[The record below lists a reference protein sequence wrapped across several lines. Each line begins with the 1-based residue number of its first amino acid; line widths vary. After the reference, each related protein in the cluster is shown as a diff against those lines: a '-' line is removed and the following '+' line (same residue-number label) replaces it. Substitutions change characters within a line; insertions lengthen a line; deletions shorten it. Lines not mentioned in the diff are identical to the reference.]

1 MDIKTAVS
9 PVVIEK
15 EQVSELKFTSNVNVN
30 KYPGKIRRHLNWA
43 MKLGNTYR
51 NKVKILFQDDEGLK
65 QVETTIWAAGD
76 KNIALKAGVTIP
88 IHRIIEI
95 KFL

>member
-1 MDIKTAVS
+1 MDVS
-9 PVVIEK
+9 TKNKPMVISK
-15 EQVSELKFTSNVNVN
+15 EEVAELKFTSSINVN
-30 KYPGKIRRHLNWA
+30 KYPGKIGRHLNWA

-51 NKVKILFQDDEGLK
+51 NKVKILFQDDAGLK